1 MANRTDRYSV
11 KCHLTYPFASG
22 PRVLTPLPELFS
34 SSYNVRQFGERAAI
48 NTPVQGT
55 AADVIKIAM
64 NTVHRQLKA
73 SGLRA
78 HLILQVHDELIVEA
92 PLEERQQVMAI
103 LKESMERAANLQV
116 PLSADIH
123 VAHSWDEA
131 K

>member
-1 MANRTDRYSV
+1 MN
-11 KCHLTYPFASG
+11 KCIEDGKSKGFAETLFG
-22 PRVLTPLPELFS
+22 RRRPLPELFS